1 MYNLAGVG
9 KVPVQDDVWL
19 NWVCQCPLAWA
30 EVVTSHAWLRPK
42 NPTHL
47 NLKPVYIT

>member
-19 NWVCQCPLAWA
+19 N
-30 EVVTSHAWLRPK
+30 
-42 NPTHL
+42 
-47 NLKPVYIT
+47 